1 MKDLKHCR
9 VLVTPTSFGQHDPCL
24 RAELE
29 ATVGE
34 VIYNPTGQ
42 PLSSAEVRALLPG
55 CHGYIAGLDVIDRAA
70 LEAADVLKVIA
81 RYGVGVDRIDLEAAR
96 ARGIV
101 VTNTPS
107 ANAVSVAELTIGLMI
122 ALARS
127 IPMADAATKAGQWPR
142 FTGVALEGKTVGL
155 IGFGSIGRQTARRLR
170 GFDCRILIHDPALD
184 PEAARSHQVEWATL
198 EDVVAQAD
206 FLSLHLPLTPSTRC
220 MVNADFLARMKSGAF
235 LINTARGELIDDE
248 ALVAALNSGRLRGA
262 ALDVFS
268 SEPPDPHHPLLKLP
282 NVIVTPHAGA
292 HTDAAMNTMG
302 WGALRDCL
310 AVLRG
315 EAPHHRVV

>member
-9 VLVTPTSFGQHDPCL
+9 VLVTPTSFGKHDPRL

-29 ATVGE
+29 AAVGE
-34 VIYNPTGQ
+34 VIYNPTDQ
-42 PLSSAEVRALLPG
+42 PLSSDEVRALLPG

-70 LEAADVLKVIA
+70 LEAADALKVIA

-107 ANAVSVAELTIGLMI
+107 ANAGSVAELTIGLMI

-127 IPMADAATKAGQWPR
+127 IPAADAATKAGRWPR
-142 FTGVALEGKTVGL
+142 LTGVALEGKTIGL
-155 IGFGSIGRQTARRLR
+155 IGFGSIGQQTARHLQ
-170 GFDCRILIHDPALD
+170 GFDCRILIYDPAVT
-184 PEAARSHQVEWATL
+184 PEAAHSYQVEWAAL
-198 EDVVAQAD
+198 EEVAAQAD
-206 FLSLHLPLTPSTRC
+206 FLSLHLPLTPTTRG
-220 MVNADFLARMKSGAF
+220 MVNADFLGRMKPGAF
-235 LINTARGELIDDE
+235 LVNTARGELIDDE
-248 ALVAALNSGRLRGA
+248 ALIGALSDGRLRGA

-268 SEPPDPHHPLLKLP
+268 SEPPDPRHPLLRLP

-292 HTDAAMNTMG
+292 HTDAAMNAMG
-302 WGALRDCL
+302 WSALRDCL

-315 EAPHHRVV
+315 ETPQHRVV

>member
-9 VLVTPTSFGQHDPCL
+9 VLVTPTSFGKHDPRL

-29 ATVGE
+29 AAVGE
-34 VIYNPTGQ
+34 VIYNPTDQ
-42 PLSSAEVRALLPG
+42 PLSSDEVRALLPG

-70 LEAADVLKVIA
+70 LEAADALKVIA

-107 ANAVSVAELTIGLMI
+107 ANAASVAELTIGLMI

-127 IPMADAATKAGQWPR
+127 IPTADAATRAGQWPR

-155 IGFGSIGRQTARRLR
+155 IGFGSIGQQTARRLQ
-170 GFDCRILIHDPALD
+170 GFDCRILTYDPAVA
-184 PEAARSHQVEWATL
+184 PEVARTHQVEWAPL
-198 EDVVAQAD
+198 EEVVAQAD
-206 FLSLHLPLTPSTRC
+206 FLSLHLPLTPATRG
-220 MVNADFLARMKSGAF
+220 MVNVDFLARMKPGAF
-235 LINTARGELIDDE
+235 LINTARGELIDDDALVE
-248 ALVAALNSGRLRGA
+248 ALTSGRLRGA

-268 SEPPDPHHPLLKLP
+268 REPPDPRHPLLKLP

-292 HTDAAMNTMG
+292 HTDAAMNAMG

-315 EAPHHRVV
+315 ETPQHRVV